1 MASYLFDNSSSSS
14 EHNEFYYRTPTRRNN
29 VYRKIFNDD
38 EIIDVDDIDEKIN
51 DPGKGKAEV
60 LIDSDDDVSFGGKN
74 HDVHGD
80 SDDNNDMFDN
90 GDDDNI
96 HDENFIGNM
105 NDVVPCVGM
114 IFDSLD
120 EAENFYRGY
129 GRSVG
134 FEIIIRTTH
143 RHSRGGGISSR
154 LYICR
159 KGGRLGPKSLEVEDG
174 VKRKRPRDVIPRTSC
189 SARMCVAHK
198 VSSNK
203 WEVTKVNLEHN
214 HVMVTSDKVQ
224 FMQRSRNI
232 DPFTRSLIEL
242 FNKSGIETPKVMNL
256 LSEACGGIEK
266 VGFSAQ
272 EVRNVIRDIRRR
284 VFDSGDAE
292 CGLVLLRDLQKQSD
306 GNFFYRV
313 DVDEENRVRG
323 LVWVDPRSINAYKN
337 FGDVVTF
344 DSTYRTNRY
353 DMPFIPITGVNHHYQ
368 NILFGFALVRDE
380 KETSY
385 KWVLKTWLEAVD
397 NKPPITIITDQD
409 IALSNAIAEIMP
421 YTNHTYCTW
430 HISNKFPEKLSS
442 LYSQYSEF
450 KADFNACIYKSLS
463 PTEFEGRWEDLKEKY
478 DLENH
483 NWLNDMYAI
492 RRQWVFAFTK
502 QHFAAGMT
510 TTSRSESMN
519 SFFDEYVKASTGLKE
534 FIKNSQKALESQ
546 YLREVQADFD
556 TEYKERRLLY
566 NSSMEIH
573 ASKIYTKEMFK
584 RFQNELQKSQS
595 FVVKSMKGSGDY
607 LSKMYLVEKST
618 TPEKYKRNFFLTVSI
633 DGSYSC
639 TCKKFEHSGM
649 ICRHMIRYLNKK
661 QKTMLPQDLLT
672 MRWTTNGNKVA
683 GPLPSTPRM
692 IGNVVESQTAR
703 YSGLCKAFQGLS
715 VVGSCSVSRYNYLM
729 SMIEREKEFVINS
742 FPGEERDKR
751 IHEDYECDEEDD
763 EEEDPLLDPPRS
775 QTKGRPR
782 AGRFKSGIET
792 SSSKKKLRKC
802 GFCGAKEEGHDR
814 RTCPIRLAQEGL

>member
-1 MASYLFDNSSSSS
+1 MASYLFDYSSSSS
-14 EHNEFYYRTPTRRNN
+14 DHNDFNYVTPPTKKR
-29 VYRKIFNDD
+29 VYRKNFNDD
-38 EIIDVDDIDEKIN
+38 EVIDVDSIEDKVNHPEKE
-51 DPGKGKAEV
+51 KEHV
-60 LIDSDDDVSFGGKN
+60 LIDSDNDVSFGGKN

-80 SDDNNDMFDN
+80 SDDNNDSFN
-90 GDDDNI
+90 GDDDDNI

-105 NDVVPCVGM
+105 NDVVPCVG
-114 IFDSLD
+114 ILFDSLD
-120 EAENFYRGY
+120 EAESFYRGY
-129 GRSVG
+129 GRSVE
-134 FEIIIRTTH
+134 FEIIIRSTH
-143 RHSRGGGISSR
+143 KRSRSGGISSR

-159 KGGRLGPKSLEVEDG
+159 KGGRLGSKSLEVEDR
-174 VKRKRPRDVIPRTSC
+174 VKGKRPRDVIPRTC
-189 SARMCVAHK
+189 CRARMCVAHK
-198 VSSNK
+198 VSLNK

-214 HVMVTSDKVQ
+214 HAMVTSDKVQ

-256 LSEACGGIEK
+256 LCQACGGIEN

-272 EVRNVIRDIRRR
+272 DVRNVIRDIRRR

-323 LVWVDPRSINAYKN
+323 LVWVDPRSLNAYKN

-385 KWVLKTWLEAVD
+385 RWVLKTWLEAVD

-409 IALSNAIAEIMP
+409 IALSNAIAEVMP
-421 YTNHTYCTW
+421 NTNHTYCTW
-430 HISNKFPEKLSS
+430 HISSKFPEKLST
-442 LYSQYSEF
+442 LYTQYSEF
-450 KADFNACIYKSLS
+450 KTDFNACIYKSLS

-483 NWLNDMYAI
+483 NWLNDMYAV

-534 FIKNSQKALESQ
+534 FIENSQKALESQ
-546 YLREVQADFD
+546 YLREFQANFD
-556 TEYKERRLLY
+556 TEYKEMRLFY

-584 RFQNELQKSQS
+584 RFQKELQKSQS
-595 FVVKSMKGSGDY
+595 FIVKSMKGS
-607 LSKMYLVEKST
+607 
-618 TPEKYKRNFFLTVSI
+618 
-633 DGSYSC
+633 
-639 TCKKFEHSGM
+639 
-649 ICRHMIRYLNKK
+649 
-661 QKTMLPQDLLT
+661 
-672 MRWTTNGNKVA
+672 
-683 GPLPSTPRM
+683 
-692 IGNVVESQTAR
+692 
-703 YSGLCKAFQGLS
+703 
-715 VVGSCSVSRYNYLM
+715 
-729 SMIEREKEFVINS
+729 
-742 FPGEERDKR
+742 
-751 IHEDYECDEEDD
+751 
-763 EEEDPLLDPPRS
+763 
-775 QTKGRPR
+775 
-782 AGRFKSGIET
+782 
-792 SSSKKKLRKC
+792 
-802 GFCGAKEEGHDR
+802 
-814 RTCPIRLAQEGL
+814 

>member
-1 MASYLFDNSSSSS
+1 MTSYLFDYSSSSS
-14 EHNEFYYRTPTRRNN
+14 DHNDFNYVTPHTKKR

-38 EIIDVDDIDEKIN
+38 EVIDVDSIEDKVN
-51 DPGKGKAEV
+51 DPGKRKTH
-60 LIDSDDDVSFGGKN
+60 SDDDVGFGWKN

-80 SDDNNDMFDN
+80 SDDNNDFFN
-90 GDDDNI
+90 GDDDDKIN
-96 HDENFIGNM
+96 DKNFIGNM
-105 NDVVPCVGM
+105 NDVIPCVGM
-114 IFDSLD
+114 MFDSLD
-120 EAENFYRGY
+120 EAESFYRGY
-129 GRSVG
+129 GRSIG
-134 FEIIIRTTH
+134 FEIIIRSSH
-143 RHSRGGGISSR
+143 KHSRNGGISSR

-159 KGGRLGPKSLEVEDG
+159 KGGRLGPKPLEVEDRA
-174 VKRKRPRDVIPRTSC
+174 KRKRPRDVIPRTC
-189 SARMCVAHK
+189 CRARMCVAHK

-214 HVMVTSDKVQ
+214 HAMVTSDKVN

-256 LSEACGGIEK
+256 LSETCG
-266 VGFSAQ
+266 
-272 EVRNVIRDIRRR
+272 
-284 VFDSGDAE
+284 E

-323 LVWVDPRSINAYKN
+323 LVWVDPRSLNAYKN

-368 NILFGFALVRDE
+368 NILFGFALIRDE
-380 KETSY
+380 KETTY
-385 KWVLKTWLEAVD
+385 RWVLKTWLEAVD

-409 IALSNAIAEIMP
+409 TALSNAISEVMP
-421 YTNHTYCTW
+421 NTNHIYCTW
-430 HISNKFPEKLSS
+430 HISSKFPEKLST
-442 LYSQYSEF
+442 LYTQYSEF
-450 KADFNACIYKSLS
+450 KTDFNACIYKSLS

-519 SFFDEYVKASTGLKE
+519 SFFDEYVKASTSLKE
-534 FIKNSQKALESQ
+534 FIENSQKALESQ
-546 YLREVQADFD
+546 YLREVQSDFD
-556 TEYKERRLLY
+556 TEYKERRLFS

-584 RFQNELQKSQS
+584 QFQKEFQKSQS
-595 FVVKSMKGSGDY
+595 FVVKSMKGCGDY

-618 TPEKYKRNFFLTVSI
+618 LPEINRRNFFLKVSI

-661 QKTMLPQDLLT
+661 QKTMIPSDLVT
-672 MRWTTNGNKVA
+672 MRWTINRNKVA
-683 GPLPSTPRM
+683 GPLSCTPRM
-692 IGNVVESQTAR
+692 LGNVVESQMAR
-703 YSGLCKAFQGLS
+703 YSGLCKAFQDKGQTGKWSLWVMPQLNIAEAAMKHSDSSGFQPS
-715 VVGSCSVSRYNYLM
+715 VFCYNSPDLLAVSDAYPTIAM
-729 SMIEREKEFVINS
+729 D
-742 FPGEERDKR
+742 RDPYMMTR
-751 IHEDYECDEEDD
+751 NN
-763 EEEDPLLDPPRS
+763 
-775 QTKGRPR
+775 
-782 AGRFKSGIET
+782 
-792 SSSKKKLRKC
+792 
-802 GFCGAKEEGHDR
+802 
-814 RTCPIRLAQEGL
+814 